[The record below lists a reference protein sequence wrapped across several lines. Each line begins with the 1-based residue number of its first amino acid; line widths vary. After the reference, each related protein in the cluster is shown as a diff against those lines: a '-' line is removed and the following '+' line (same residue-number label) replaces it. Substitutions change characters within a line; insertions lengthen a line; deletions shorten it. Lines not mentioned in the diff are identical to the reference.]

1 MCSNFFYKL
10 CYYTGDTVIIEREE
24 RVYSKLIEF
33 GFRKCDDLQ
42 TLACLITYMSQD
54 NELNLA
60 NKCGHIKALI
70 EQSGWRLKSNCYPI
84 YGILSLLA
92 NENEAV
98 RHVLQFY
105 EQLREE
111 KLSLFIGK
119 ELYFQTAVS
128 LYISEE
134 LNAQYNERTI
144 DPILL
149 AMTDIVIRAQKL
161 PKRQQSRRQ

>member
-10 CYYTGDTVIIEREE
+10 GYYTGDTVIIEREE

-42 TLACLITYMSQD
+42 TLACLITHMSQD

-84 YGILSLLA
+84 YGILFSA
-92 NENEAV
+92 
-98 RHVLQFY
+98 R
-105 EQLREE
+105 
-111 KLSLFIGK
+111 
-119 ELYFQTAVS
+119 
-128 LYISEE
+128 
-134 LNAQYNERTI
+134 
-144 DPILL
+144 
-149 AMTDIVIRAQKL
+149 
-161 PKRQQSRRQ
+161 

>member
-1 MCSNFFYKL
+1 MEFF
-10 CYYTGDTVIIEREE
+10 
-24 RVYSKLIEF
+24 
-33 GFRKCDDLQ
+33 
-42 TLACLITYMSQD
+42 
-54 NELNLA
+54 
-60 NKCGHIKALI
+60 
-70 EQSGWRLKSNCYPI
+70 
-84 YGILSLLA
+84 SLLA

-111 KLSLFIGK
+111 KLSLLIGK
-119 ELYFQTAVS
+119 KIYFQTAVS